1 MRREK
6 SPACSCSEKSVRV
19 KQRCAWARGALDIV
33 YHDTEWGVPHHDD
46 RALFELLILEGAQA
60 GLSWTTILRK
70 RDAYRSA
77 YRGFDPA
84 VVATFTAADEARLRD
99 DPGIVRNAAKIGW
112 SVRNARAFLAVQRA
126 EGSFDAYLWG
136 FVDGKPIVNGRGQG
150 EELPATTALSDR
162 ISVDLKKR
170 GFGFVG
176 STIVYAYLQATGVV
190 NDHSADC
197 FRAKRSRQSRA

>member
-1 MRREK
+1 
-6 SPACSCSEKSVRV
+6 VRV

>member
-197 FRAKRSRQSRA
+197 FRAKRAR

>member
-1 MRREK
+1 M
-6 SPACSCSEKSVRV
+6 RV

>member
-1 MRREK
+1 
-6 SPACSCSEKSVRV
+6 VRV
-19 KQRCAWARGALDIV
+19 KPRCAWARGALDIV

-70 RDAYRSA
+70 RDAYRAA

-84 VVATFTAADEARLRD
+84 VVAKFTAADEARLRD
-99 DPGIVRNAAKIGW
+99 DAGIVRNAAKIAW
-112 SVRNARAFLAVQRA
+112 SVRNARAFLDVQRTA
-126 EGSFDAYLWG
+126 GSFDAYLWG
-136 FVDGKPIVNGRGQG
+136 FVDGKPIVNDRGDG

-162 ISVDLKKR
+162 ISADLKQR

-190 NDHSADC
+190 NDHSAAC
-197 FRAKRSRQSRA
+197 FRWAGRRRVPSR

>member
-1 MRREK
+1 M
-6 SPACSCSEKSVRV
+6 RV
-19 KQRCAWARGALDIV
+19 KQRCAWARGELDIV

-70 RDAYRSA
+70 RDAYRTA

-84 VVATFTAADEARLRD
+84 IVAKFTAADEERLRA
-99 DPGIVRNAAKIGW
+99 DPGIVRNAAKIAW
-112 SVRNARAFLAVQRA
+112 SVRNARAFLAVVA
-126 EGSFDAYLWG
+126 EHGSFDAYLWS
-136 FVDGKPIVNGRGQG
+136 FVNGTPIVNGRGDR
-150 EELPATTALSDR
+150 EDPPATTELSDR
-162 ISVDLKKR
+162 ISADLKAR

-190 NDHSADC
+190 DDHSANC
-197 FRAKRSRQSRA
+197 FRSQKRSVARLRH